1 MSEYLVYPSYMQKNK
16 TAGDMTF
23 GFKDSTGF
31 HIDKVT
37 CLDPKGKYTPKS
49 LVLNF
54 QKITTKLLLY

>member
-1 MSEYLVYPSYMQKNK
+1 
-16 TAGDMTF
+16 MTF

-54 QKITTKLLLY
+54 QREVLALLLKALISQ